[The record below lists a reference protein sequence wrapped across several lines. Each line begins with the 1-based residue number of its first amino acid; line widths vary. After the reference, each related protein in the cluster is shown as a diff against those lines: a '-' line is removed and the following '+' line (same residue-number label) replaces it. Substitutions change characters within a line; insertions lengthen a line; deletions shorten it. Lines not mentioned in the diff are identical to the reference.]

1 MKKFIILPI
10 FLISTNVFAQ
20 QESTT
25 STTATTTTASVPSAS
40 ITTTTT
46 TVSETAKPKSNFGFV
61 AISAMEVGAADIRDR
76 NHHAAVNTTN
86 ALGLT
91 YKTSET
97 SKIGFR
103 QYFTYLRDTDN
114 GSKFE
119 RSNTVVTYSFKTKGI
134 LGSDEIVPLVWYY
147 IPVTEK
153 ALAEKSN
160 GKVRFTAYVNWTLNP
175 KWGVTYFF
183 DPRQGFTPSSV
194 GEDGKDRFSHSTLIH
209 GVSLSYNL
217 SDSISFYQGVGT
229 TEDWKTSSLTLLD
242 ESLDISTGMY
252 ITLGPVLLIPDITNS
267 FATRQSGARPDSRNL
282 QSSLYRA
289 EDVTYSVSMLASF

>member
-1 MKKFIILPI
+1 MKKLIILPI
-10 FLISTNVFAQ
+10 VMLSAKVFAQ
-20 QESTT
+20 EQTTSSTT
-25 STTATTTTASVPSAS
+25 SIPAASV
-40 ITTTTT
+40 TTTTT
-46 TVSETAKPKSNFGFV
+46 TTAKDPEKPKSNFGFV

-76 NHHAAVNTTN
+76 NNHAAVNTTN

-91 YKTSET
+91 YKTSDT

-134 LGSDEIVPLVWYY
+134 LGSDEIVPLFWYY

-153 ALAEKSN
+153 ALAERSN

-183 DPRQGFTPSSV
+183 DPRQGFTPSSIS
-194 GEDGKDRFSHSTLIH
+194 EDGKERFSHSTLIH

-217 SDSISFYQGVGT
+217 SDSVSFYQGVGT
-229 TEDWKTSSLTLLD
+229 TEDWKSSSLTLLD
-242 ESLDISTGMY
+242 ESVDISTGMY

-267 FATRQSGARPDSRNL
+267 IATRQAGVKPDSRSL

-289 EDVTYSVSMLASF
+289 EDITYSVSMLASF